1 MFKLS
6 VIPPLFKNK
15 YFLSAVIFAIW
26 MIFFDHNDL
35 FLQRA
40 RATELSELEESK
52 EYYREQIEKTRE
64 ELKNIQSNTL
74 SLERIAREKY
84 LMKKDNEDLFV
95 ITEK

>member
-15 YFLSAVIFAIW
+15 YFLSAVIFATW
-26 MIFFDHNDL
+26 MIFFDHNDF

-40 RATELSELEESK
+40 RAAELSDLEESK
-52 EYYREQIEKTRE
+52 EYYKDQIEKTRE
-64 ELKNIQSNTL
+64 ELKNIQINSL

-84 LMKKDNEDLFV
+84 LMKKDNEDLF
-95 ITEK
+95 IISEK